1 MEQKMTN
8 PEKLGVMIDMSRNSV
23 MSVDGLKRF
32 FDILNRMG
40 YNCVM
45 LYTEDTYEVDGEPY
59 FGYMR
64 GRYTKDEIKELD
76 AYAAGRG
83 IELIPCIQTLA
94 HLNATIRWNQFPTDC
109 DDILLVDDPRSYELI
124 EHMFQTVSE
133 CFSTKT
139 VHIGMDEAHMLGR
152 GRHLDLH
159 GYESSGECMKRH
171 LRKVREI
178 GEKYGFK
185 MMMWSDMFFYQIKR
199 GQYYMEKTE
208 IPEAVKAMVEPSIS
222 PVFWDYY
229 HFEEEI
235 YDSMI
240 YNHKQLS
247 DDIWFAGGI
256 WSWQGLVPLNGDS
269 IHSMVPALKACKKQG
284 INKIFFTMWG
294 DNGGECSH
302 FSQLPAMFY
311 LAECARGNTDEV
323 RIKEKFRE
331 MFGLSYDSF
340 LVLDLPNAI
349 DEKRPRFAN
358 PSKYMLYSDYFNGF
372 LDYSV
377 NDAGAGKYAEIAEK
391 LKQIAKTAGEYAYLF
406 DCEARLCDVLAIKY
420 DIGVRT
426 RKAYQSRDI
435 EALRALVNYDYPE
448 IVNRVRS
455 FHEVYERQ
463 WFRDNKPSGFDVQD
477 IRLGGLIQR
486 TESCQ
491 RRLSAYLDGKIDRIA
506 ELEEEILPYPNCEA
520 GCSTCYNSYS
530 QTATANLL

>member
-1 MEQKMTN
+1 MKKMAAQA
-8 PEKLGVMIDMSRNSV
+8 KLGVMIDMSRNAV
-23 MSVDGLKRF
+23 MSMDGLKRF
-32 FDILNRMG
+32 FRILSQMG

-64 GRYTKDEIKELD
+64 GRYSKQEIRELD
-76 AYAAGRG
+76 QFAATLG

-94 HLNATIRWNQFPTDC
+94 HLNATIRWNTFPTDC

-124 EHMFQTVSE
+124 DHMFKTVSE
-133 CFSTKT
+133 CFTTKNI
-139 VHIGMDEAHMLGR
+139 HIGMDEAHMLGR
-152 GRHLDLH
+152 GRHLDIF
-159 GYESSGECMKRH
+159 GYETSGDCMKRH

-208 IPEAVKAMVEPSIS
+208 IPDSVKEMVDPSIC

-229 HFEEEI
+229 HFDEEI

-256 WSWQGLVPLNGDS
+256 WSWQGLVPLNADS
-269 IHSMVPALKACKKQG
+269 IKSMIPAINACKKQG
-284 INKIFFTMWG
+284 IDKIFFTMWG

-311 LAECARGNTDEV
+311 LAEYLRGNTDEAD
-323 RIKEKFRE
+323 IKAKFKA
-331 MFGLSYDSF
+331 MFGITYDDF
-340 LVLDLPNAI
+340 IALDLPNQI
-349 DEKRPRFAN
+349 DENRPRYAN

-372 LDYSV
+372 LDHTV
-377 NDAGAGKYAEIAEK
+377 NGDGAEKYAAIAET
-391 LKQIAKTAGEYAYLF
+391 LNSLAQTAGEFSYLF
-406 DCEARLCDVLAIKY
+406 DCEAKLCEVLALKY
-420 DIGVRT
+420 DIGVKT
-426 RKAYQSRDI
+426 RKAYQTNDR
-435 EALRALVNYDYPE
+435 EALRKLTDIDYPE
-448 IVNRVRS
+448 IADRLRS
-455 FHEVYERQ
+455 FHAAFEKQ
-463 WFRDNKPSGFDVQD
+463 WFFDNKTSGFDVQD

-486 TESCQ
+486 TESCR
-491 RRLSAYLDGKIDRIA
+491 RRLSDFLDGKIERIA
-506 ELEEEILPYPNCEA
+506 ELEESVLPYPNSEA
-520 GCSTCYNSYS
+520 GCSICYNSYAQS
-530 QTATANLL
+530 ATANIL